1 MFNFGFWY
9 HGLSKERSNYFYLK
23 PSRLSAK
30 QVDCIA
36 TEGRRTY
43 VHSLNYSVAS
53 SSRQD
58 AVIYDLSCIL
68 MPNEFPEVAPVHEA
82 LSPEFIAYNPSGAK
96 PFQVWENDLHACK
109 SYWCGAHCMMIV
121 TRKVEDGQ
129 FEVWPFDFAPDFRKI
144 GRGTFIPDL
153 TQERLEI
160 QHSKTIAHLLVK
172 D

>member
-9 HGLSKERSNYFYLK
+9 HGLSKQPSNYFYLK

-30 QVDCIA
+30 QVDSIA
-36 TEGRRTY
+36 TEERRTY
-43 VHSLNYSVAS
+43 VHSLNHSVAS
-53 SSRQD
+53 SSCHD
-58 AVIYDLSCIL
+58 AVIYDLSYVL
-68 MPNEFPEVAPVHEA
+68 TPDEFPD
-82 LSPEFIAYNPSGAK
+82 LDYFLDRQPELIAYNPSGVK
-96 PFQVWENDLHACK
+96 PFHVWKNDLHACK
-109 SYWCGAHCMMIV
+109 AYWCGAHCMMIII
-121 TRKVEDGQ
+121 RKAEDGQ

-172 D
+172 H